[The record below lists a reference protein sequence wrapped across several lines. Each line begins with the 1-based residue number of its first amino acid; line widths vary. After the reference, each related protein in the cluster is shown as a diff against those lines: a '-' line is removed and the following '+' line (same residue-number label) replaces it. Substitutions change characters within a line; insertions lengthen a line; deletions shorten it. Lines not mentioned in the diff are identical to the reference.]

1 MLCAEWGYQRSESRA
16 NGGSVGSRWCRKQKK
31 ESMSSKKIGT
41 KTASTF
47 VIANMIGTGVF
58 TSLGFQ
64 LVSLTNPIAI
74 ALIWLMGG
82 LVALCGAIVYSE
94 LGSAMPRSGGEY
106 HYLSVIYHP
115 IVGFMSGWTSLLVG
129 FAAPVAL
136 SSMAMSSYLCNI
148 YPALDQKILAM
159 AVLTVITLFHAIDA
173 HVGTKMQNLLT
184 TVKIAIIVVF
194 IVAGL
199 IVAPEGAANFD
210 SVGDFQ
216 WGDVFSPA
224 FAVSLVWVYY
234 AYSGWNAAAYISGDI
249 ENPQRNVPLAL
260 LSSTLFVI
268 VLYLCLN
275 MVFLRTT
282 PVDEMVAQIEIGLIS
297 ARHIFGIQG
306 GEIMGILITIMLVSS
321 ISSMVYVGPRVVV
334 SMGEDHRLFRF
345 LTKKNAKG
353 CPSIAIWTQYLIS
366 SVMLLTGSFKLIT
379 QYTGVVLSFCAL
391 LTVAGVI
398 VHRHRFPDA
407 ERPYKTWAYPLP
419 AILFCVIILWTIV
432 YMMYNDYVETF
443 VEGRQDAPWT
453 MILSLGTIL
462 TGAFFYWV
470 NKLLESRKK
479 ASESIEE

>member
-1 MLCAEWGYQRSESRA
+1 
-16 NGGSVGSRWCRKQKK
+16 
-31 ESMSSKKIGT
+31 MSSKKIGT

-64 LVSLTNPIAI
+64 LMSLTNPIGI

-82 LVALCGAIVYSE
+82 LVALCGAVVYSE
-94 LGSAMPRSGGEY
+94 LGAAMPRSGGEY

-115 IVGFMSGWTSLLVG
+115 SVGFMSGWTSLLVG

-148 YPALDQKILAM
+148 YPVLDQKVFAM
-159 AVLTVITLFHAIDA
+159 VVLTIITLFHAIDA

-184 TVKIAIIVVF
+184 GIKIAIIIVF

-199 IVAPEGAANFD
+199 IVTPEGAANFD
-210 SVGDFQ
+210 VVQDFQ
-216 WGDVFSPA
+216 FSDVFTPA
-224 FAVSLVWVYY
+224 FAVSLIWVYY

-275 MVFLRTT
+275 MVFMRTT
-282 PVDEMVAQIEIGLIS
+282 PVEEMTGQIEIGLIS
-297 ARHIFGIQG
+297 ARHIFGVQG

-334 SMGEDHRLFRF
+334 SMGEDHKMFRF
-345 LTKKNAKG
+345 LTKKNKKG
-353 CPSIAIWTQYLIS
+353 CPSIAIWMQYAIS
-366 SVMLLTGSFKLIT
+366 SIMLLTGSFKLIT
-379 QYTGVVLSFCAL
+379 QYTGIVLSFCAL

-398 VHRHRFPDA
+398 VHRHRFPNV

-419 AILFCVIILWTIV
+419 AILFCAIIVWSIV
-432 YMMYNDYVETF
+432 YMMYNDYVDTF
-443 VEGRQDAPWT
+443 VNKTQDAPWT
-453 MILSLGTIL
+453 MILSFGTVL
-462 TGAFFYWV
+462 TGFFFYWV
-470 NKLLESRKK
+470 NQKLEKNK
-479 ASESIEE
+479 